1 MSSKFDDIAPL
12 YDHEVKQAIQDILV
26 DPGFQ
31 HAVKYIMPEIDWDEF
46 SAEMSKYATKKEFQS
61 RMIYPVIKAL
71 GMRVSSSMK
80 LDNWE
85 SIDRSVEH
93 LFLSNHRDI
102 VLDAGLLNILRHE
115 KGFETTEIAIG
126 DNLLIHPWI
135 DKLVRL
141 NKSFIVRR
149 GLSIK
154 ERLIASKH
162 MSEYIHYAISEKK
175 ESVWIAQREGR
186 AKNSD
191 DRTQDSLLKMLAL
204 YPEDKSF
211 IESLKEL
218 NLIPLSISYE
228 YDPCDYLKA
237 KEFQQKRDD
246 PEFKKTQRDDLL
258 NMEIGILG
266 KKGNVVFRFGKCI
279 NPELDKIT
287 EPDKRLQPEIA
298 AQIIDKEIHR
308 NYEIFPCN
316 YIAYDLFYKET
327 RFEDKY
333 TSEQLEEF
341 KDYLDKQIKKIDLD
355 YIDYDYVWDKMLEM
369 YSNTLKNYLTTIES

>member
-31 HAVKYIMPEIDWDEF
+31 HAVKYIMPEIDWAEF

-237 KEFQQKRDD
+237 KEFQQKRDNPD
-246 PEFKKTQRDDLL
+246 FKKTQRDDLL

-279 NPELDKIT
+279 NTELDKIT

-316 YIAYDLFYKET
+316 YIAFDLFYKET

-355 YIDYDYVWDKMLEM
+355 YIDYDFVWDKMLEM

>member
-1 MSSKFDDIAPL
+1 MSNKFDDIAPL
-12 YDHEVKQAIQDILV
+12 YDHEVEQAIQDILI

-31 HAVKYIMPEIDWDEF
+31 HAVKYIMPEMDWDEF
-46 SAEMSKYATKKEFQS
+46 SAEMSKYKTKKQFQTA
-61 RMIYPVIKAL
+61 MIYPMVKAI
-71 GMRVSSSMK
+71 GMRVSSGIKSE
-80 LDNWE
+80 NWE
-85 SIDRSVEH
+85 NIDRSVEH

-102 VLDAGLLNILRHE
+102 VFDAGLFNILRHE
-115 KGFETTEIAIG
+115 QGLETTEIAIG

-141 NKSFIVRR
+141 NKSFLVRR
-149 GLSIK
+149 GLSVK
-154 ERLIASKH
+154 ERLVASKH
-162 MSEYIHYAISEKK
+162 MSEYIHYAINEKK

-204 YPEDKSF
+204 YPDNKPF
-211 IESLKEL
+211 LESLREM

-246 PEFKKTQRDDLL
+246 PEFKKSQRDDLL

-266 KKGNVVFRFGKCI
+266 RKGNVMFRLGKCI

-287 EPDKRLQPEIA
+287 EPDKRIQAELA
-298 AQIIDKEIHR
+298 AAIIDKEIHS
-308 NYEIFPCN
+308 NYEIYPCN
-316 YIAYDLFYKET
+316 YIAYDQFYKT
-327 RFEDKY
+327 DRFNDKY
-333 TSEQLEEF
+333 TKEQSDEFNAYLE
-341 KDYLDKQIKKIDLD
+341 KQITKIDLD
-355 YIDYDYVWDKMLEM
+355 YVDHDYVLDRMLEM
-369 YSNTLKNYLTTIES
+369 YSYTLKNYLEATEQ